1 MKNFK
6 IEFCDSTY
14 YNKDSKAQNAINQ
27 ATTWTSKLAMLALQG
42 YTPLDA
48 YNILKMEDLM
58 KFEDFMSPL
67 ANSHTMTG
75 EEVKENGD
83 KGGRPNKANETG
95 DINRTAE
102 LDDNAGN

>member
-1 MKNFK
+1 
-6 IEFCDSTY
+6 
-14 YNKDSKAQNAINQ
+14 
-27 ATTWTSKLAMLALQG
+27 MLALQG

-67 ANSHTMTG
+67 ANSHTMSG

-83 KGGRPNKANETG
+83 KGGRPTTQEESGNP
-95 DINRTAE
+95 NRMPEA
-102 LDDNAGN
+102 DNAGDY

>member
-1 MKNFK
+1 
-6 IEFCDSTY
+6 
-14 YNKDSKAQNAINQ
+14 
-27 ATTWTSKLAMLALQG
+27 MLALQG

-75 EEVKENGD
+75 EEVKENG
-83 KGGRPNKANETG
+83 RPNKAEETG
-95 DINRTAE
+95 DINRTPE
-102 LDDNAGN
+102 LDDNAGSY